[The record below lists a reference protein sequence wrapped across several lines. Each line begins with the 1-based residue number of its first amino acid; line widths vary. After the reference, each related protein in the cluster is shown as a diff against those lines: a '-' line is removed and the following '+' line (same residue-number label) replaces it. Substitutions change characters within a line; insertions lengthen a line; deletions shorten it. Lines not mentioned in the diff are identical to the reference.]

1 MTRIFYKIG
10 IITLIL
16 FFESYTK
23 NISFSADLTKS
34 KIEILP
40 IASFIFAQREPI
52 RVGWYNL
59 PKSYKNNS
67 SQYSNSKPIGSL
79 FVQLRPRKFEGENEL
94 AQRVLKNDSNQF
106 QLIKKFTKINCVGII
121 IKLYLGKIKNTEK
134 IATVKKRLNIK

>member
-23 NISFSADLTKS
+23 NISFSADLTKL

-40 IASFIFAQREPI
+40 IVSFIFAQREPM

-59 PKSYKNNS
+59 PKSYKHNS
-67 SQYSNSKPIGSL
+67 SQDSNSKPVGSL
-79 FVQLRPRKFEGENEL
+79 FVQLP
-94 AQRVLKNDSNQF
+94 
-106 QLIKKFTKINCVGII
+106 
-121 IKLYLGKIKNTEK
+121 KLPNTERPVPQYTRSLQRSK
-134 IATVKKRLNIK
+134 NPCFKPMIQTEYPSYKTHYN